1 MSFVLDCIYFLL
13 YFTLRSRSG
22 PSLGLNHA
30 PSAIMAAMKLNP
42 PVFNSSEKTFE
53 RWKVEVQMWSE
64 ITDLEKKKMGI
75 AVALSLPE
83 NESVR
88 AQVMES
94 VPLDDLKK
102 EDGLSTL
109 LNFMEK
115 TLGKDDMEDSLAKYE
130 EFKNCTR
137 VADQKISDFIL
148 DFEQKYNR
156 ILKKGIKLP
165 QEILCF
171 ELLSSANIS
180 KPEKL
185 LILSGINFD
194 KKDNLFEQAKKS
206 LKKFKG
212 DLASGDD
219 SGSAAIKL
227 EPAFVA
233 APENVLAM
241 GNFQTFRGRPW
252 SRGRG
257 SRMFPSDKSRKMAR
271 IPVST
276 SGASVRPINQK
287 GPDGSLLTCH
297 ACGSYRHLVASCPYS
312 YENAKMAQQV
322 LSDPAEKVVLFTGYN
337 KDAVQVLG
345 EEAINCAVLD
355 TACTSTVCGQK
366 WFQCYLSTLPDGEMM
381 KIQQTKGQKVF
392 KFGGG
397 EVLQSLL
404 FCELP
409 CNIAG
414 KDVVIEVDVVKSA
427 IPLLLSL
434 KSLKKANAK
443 LNIEKDT
450 AEFFGTEVPLNF
462 TSSGHYCIPIG
473 KTDEIRV
480 QEVCNVVLSDVMPE
494 ERKKILQKLHKQ
506 FAHPSMPRLKA
517 LMADAGVWKDQYN
530 EELCEIYDG
539 CQTCKMY
546 KKTPARPV
554 VSMPM
559 ASRFNEKIA
568 IDLKS
573 WKGKYIL
580 HMIDMFT
587 RLSVSVFINSKS
599 PPVVVEKIIQ
609 HWIGAGW
616 GVMEGIFFDN
626 GGEFNNSEMREVAS
640 ILNIQLSSTPA
651 ESPWSNG
658 LCERNHHITD
668 RMLEILTE
676 ENPKTD
682 QNTLLAWANVAK
694 NSLQMWNGF
703 SSYQLVLGKNPN
715 LPNIM
720 SEKLPALQGT
730 TSSEILKTHLD
741 ALFSARKAFI
751 QCEADERI
759 RRALRHPI
767 RATDDVFNPGDRV
780 FYKRDGSQKW
790 LGPGKVLYQD
800 GKVVFVRHAGVY
812 VRVSTNRL
820 IKDVDLK
827 SDAVVVDQ
835 RDTNPNMSVPLQR
848 DSSSCATIS
857 KPQLCENLG
866 ALRVGQEQDPETQH
880 HEDIEEQP
888 QFAYQQKISLRKN
901 DQIEYKINEND
912 PWITGTVLGRAGK
925 ASTSTK
931 YWFNVEDKETG
942 EEKSLNFEQLS
953 DWRKVNEEI
962 DLVTVSDT
970 NSIFSDVLQAKHV
983 ELRKLKDFDVYDV
996 VEDVGQPCISTK
1008 WVITR
1013 KDGGMK
1019 ARLVARG
1026 FEETQYIESNSP
1038 TVAKTTMRILLA
1050 TALSNGWTVK
1060 SSDIT
1065 SAFLQ
1070 GKQIQ
1075 RDVFIKPPPEAA
1087 QSNGALWKLKKTLYG
1102 LADAARQFYDSV
1114 KEELINL
1121 GMKQS
1126 KVDSSLFYMTS
1137 NTQVT
1142 GALIMHIDDFLH
1154 CGNEVF
1160 EEKVLKPLAER
1171 FTVGRRAKD
1180 NFTYIGFDIK
1190 QTHKGIT
1197 ISQGAYVENIQSIKI
1212 DPGRAKEKKS
1222 PLTSEEQKQFRRIV
1236 GQCNW
1241 VSQGTRPDLA
1251 FDVVEMSSKFNSSQV
1266 SDLLRA
1272 NKSLLRV
1279 RQHNSIIR
1287 IPHLGPCKN
1296 WHILVF
1302 SDASL
1307 ANMCDGVSSMG
1318 GHIILLLGMKNAA
1331 AAIAWSCAK
1340 IKRVVKSTLAAEM
1353 LSLAD
1358 ALDHAIYLQQV
1369 ISELTSFDDIPIDAF
1384 VDNKSVVEAVY
1395 STKSVEDKRLRIDVG
1410 SVKELLDR
1418 KTIKSVQWIPGE
1430 QMLANPLT
1438 KLGASCLDLLKCIQQ
1453 GRKLF

>member
-1 MSFVLDCIYFLL
+1 M
-13 YFTLRSRSG
+13 T
-22 PSLGLNHA
+22 
-30 PSAIMAAMKLNP
+30 AMKLNP

-53 RWKVEVQMWSE
+53 RWEVEVQMWSE

-115 TLGKDDMEDSLAKYE
+115 TLGKDDMEDSL
-130 EFKNCTR
+130 
-137 VADQKISDFIL
+137 
-148 DFEQKYNR
+148 
-156 ILKKGIKLP
+156 
-165 QEILCF
+165 
-171 ELLSSANIS
+171 
-180 KPEKL
+180 EK
-185 LILSGINFD
+185 
-194 KKDNLFEQAKKS
+194 
-206 LKKFKG
+206 
-212 DLASGDD
+212 
-219 SGSAAIKL
+219 
-227 EPAFVA
+227 
-233 APENVLAM
+233 
-241 GNFQTFRGRPW
+241 GRPW

-257 SRMFPSDKSRKMAR
+257 SMMFPSDKSRKMAR

-276 SGASVRPINQK
+276 GGASVRPINQK

-366 WFQCYLSTLPDGEMM
+366 WFQCYLSTLPDGELM

-414 KDVVIEVDVVKSA
+414 KDVVIEVDVVMSA

-658 LCERNHHITD
+658 LCERNHQITD

-682 QNTLLAWANVAK
+682 ENTLLAWANVAK

-751 QCEADERI
+751 QCEANERI

-780 FYKRDGSQKW
+780 FYKRDGSHKW

-827 SDAVVVDQ
+827 NDDVVVDQ

-848 DSSSCATIS
+848 DNSSGATIS
-857 KPQLCENLG
+857 TPQLCENLG
-866 ALRVGQEQDPETQH
+866 ALRVGQEQDPDTQH
-880 HEDIEEQP
+880 HAHDMEEQP
-888 QFAYQQKISLRKN
+888 QLAYQQKISLRKN

-931 YWFNVEDKETG
+931 YWFNVEDKDTG
-942 EEKSLNFEQLS
+942 EKKSLNFEQLS
-953 DWRKVNEEI
+953 DWKKVNEEI

-970 NSIFSDVLQAKHV
+970 KSTLSDVLQAKHV
-983 ELRKLKDFDVYDV
+983 ELRKLKDFDVYDE

-1008 WVITR
+1008 WVITQ

-1050 TALSNGWTVK
+1050 TATSNGWTVK

-1102 LADAARQFYDSV
+1102 LADAARQFFDSV

-1241 VSQGTRPDLA
+1241 VAQGTRPDLA

-1318 GHIILLLGMKNAA
+1318 GHIILLLGMNNAA

-1410 SVKELLDR
+1410 DIRNKGTR
-1418 KTIKSVQWIPGE
+1418 GIAIK
-1430 QMLANPLT
+1430 
-1438 KLGASCLDLLKCIQQ
+1438 
-1453 GRKLF
+1453 